1 MAIKLIDP
9 IDLKIPR
16 AYFTEFDRISYSQVA
31 WTSEDVEEIKRNL
44 ERKVKLLGLIKGV
57 VIIATSHLFESEL
70 AQEFIKENPIT
81 LEKSIILP
89 ALISKYKNFSG
100 FLFAKRE
107 ESKERERYLSAD
119 KDEIN
124 TLLSNCVDTV
134 VSWNVDLTTKWFKQ
148 RLLRDLEEERSVL
161 RFNLSNVPLPLIEGV
176 ISRIRELE
184 SPSRREIYNIAKI
197 SGDKILWTQLCDY
210 TDFVYYL
217 SGARAV
223 NSEGILPQ
231 ENLVDFSITDLVQR
245 KTKLSDYEI
254 FYRIFLRIIKDKTQK
269 LFPVE
274 ILDLLTFEDI
284 VELRETLL
292 HSGFVEKY
300 NKLMEKT
307 KERVEITDTE
317 QLILN
322 INELNQF
329 EHESHLIFTD
339 TIVTEVYQMK
349 RIDLQKRGLKVL
361 TSLGSLLTFYG
372 TIESVVQ
379 LTVNVLSLLGFNTQI
394 RQTERKTQ
402 QNLQRLE
409 KLVDRSSLD
418 KKPLLLKY
426 LSDISKK
433 YSSKLVVLCDIL
445 FYGYKQI
452 FIQN

>member
-1 MAIKLIDP
+1 MAINLIAP
-9 IDLKIPR
+9 IYLKIPR
-16 AYFTEFDRISYSQVA
+16 AYFTEFDRITYSQVA
-31 WTSEDVEEIKRNL
+31 WTMEDVGEIKRNL

-70 AQEFIKENPIT
+70 AQEFIKENPIV
-81 LEKSIILP
+81 LEKGIILP
-89 ALISKYKNFSG
+89 ALISKYKNFSD
-100 FLFAKRE
+100 FLSAKRE
-107 ESKERERYLSAD
+107 ESKERERYLTTD
-119 KDEIN
+119 KDEIK
-124 TLLSNCVDTV
+124 TLLSNYVDTV

-148 RLLRDLEEERSVL
+148 RLLQDLEEERSVL
-161 RFNLSNVPLPLIEGV
+161 RFNLSAVPLPLIEGV
-176 ISRIRELE
+176 TSCIRELE
-184 SPSRREIYNIAKI
+184 SPSRGEIYNIAKN
-197 SGDKILWTQLCDY
+197 SGNKILWTRLCDY

-231 ENLVDFSITDLVQR
+231 ENLVDFSITDLVQQ

-254 FYRIFLRIIKDKTQK
+254 FYKIFLRIIKDKTQK
-269 LFPVE
+269 FFPVE

-307 KERVEITDTE
+307 KERLEITDTE

-322 INELNQF
+322 IDELNQF
-329 EHESHLIFTD
+329 EYELHSIFTD

-349 RIDLQKRGLKVL
+349 KIDSQKRGLKVL
-361 TSLGSLLTFYG
+361 TSFGSLLTFYG
-372 TIESVVQ
+372 TIESVIQ
-379 LTVNVLSLLGFNTQI
+379 LAVNVLLGVNTQI
-394 RQTERKTQ
+394 RQTERKIQ

-409 KLVDRSSLD
+409 KFVDRSSLD

-426 LSDISKK
+426 LSEISKK
-433 YSSKLVVLCDIL
+433 YSSKLVGI
-445 FYGYKQI
+445 
-452 FIQN
+452 